1 MVNLRALKL
10 KGKTICDCGHEFK
23 ANDITNLIKNN
34 DYQYYGG
41 RVECYSEIKCPD
53 CKKDLVILLEPYNN
67 SYRVI
72 DVGTIIDVGISG
84 DGIIIKEG
92 IDNLETNEF
101 VCDKCH
107 RTFKSKSG
115 LSIHQKSCKG

>member
-1 MVNLRALKL
+1 MVNLRKLKL

-72 DVGTIIDVGISG
+72 DIGILE
-84 DGIIIKEG
+84 DEVTTNKDIN
-92 IDNLETNEF
+92 NLETDEF

-115 LSIHQKSCKG
+115 LSIHQKACKG